1 MTERKKPNPKAEVSR
16 QLPTTSDI
24 MRHCDKAWSRHLAGT
39 VGFGAFGLETVMADI
54 AKRLQDRLDRP
65 AIGFGYAVRNDMHEA
80 IREIERLRATLR
92 ELDAL
97 ITEDPQ
103 QISQAGQMRELI
115 ADALAVTP

>member
-1 MTERKKPNPKAEVSR
+1 
-16 QLPTTSDI
+16 
-24 MRHCDKAWSRHLAGT
+24 
-39 VGFGAFGLETVMADI
+39 MADI

-97 ITEDPQ
+97 VTEDPQ
-103 QISQAGQMRELI
+103 QISQAGQIRDLI
-115 ADALAVTP
+115 ANALATTP

>member
-1 MTERKKPNPKAEVSR
+1 MTGHKKPNTKSEVSR
-16 QLPTTSDI
+16 QLLTTNDI
-24 MRHCDKAWSRHLAGT
+24 MRRCDKEWSRHLAGT
-39 VGFGAFGLETVMADI
+39 VELSAFRLETVMADI

-115 ADALAVTP
+115 ANALAVTP